1 MERTKRM
8 PDIEKVIA
16 DLNDLIYRER
26 EYLAEIGQTEPSG
39 IERIL
44 NDAIT
49 LLKAI
54 KPVKKPSYESR
65 AKAPCTCGK
74 KHPTTW
80 YGVSNTGRRFT
91 TVKCNECGKS
101 AEGIT
106 EIDAIRAWNAM
117 VKGE

>member
-16 DLNDLIYRER
+16 DLNDLVYRER

-44 NDAIT
+44 NDAVT
-49 LLKAI
+49 LLKTL
-54 KPVKKPSYESR
+54 KPVKPSYESR
-65 AKAPCTCGK
+65 AKAPCSCGK

-80 YGVSNTGRRFT
+80 FSCNRDAGWKVMIKCDACGQFATGM
-91 TVKCNECGKS
+91 
-101 AEGIT
+101 T